1 VVIAFPKANKLWIGV
16 VAFVALTADVAS
28 SQPRDRSSLPRP
40 SLDADIANSQLMQ
53 GLSQRSLKVGDR
65 ERTYF
70 IHSPSPGRRAMPVVI
85 ALHGGNGTAPRRA
98 RQMGFNEIGDREGF
112 IAVYP
117 QGVNYG
123 WNDGRGTPEMLRRQE
138 NADDVAFFRALLGE
152 LRRLPEVDPQRIYI
166 VGGSNGGMMTHRLA
180 CEIPEMFAGAVAMV
194 ASLPEPL
201 RETCQPQVSVPI
213 LMMNG
218 TADPLVPYGGGNV
231 GGAGAIDQGR
241 VIPAE
246 ETLAFWIKTN
256 ACKGAPEETTAPD
269 RDFEDGMRTEIRT
282 WKRCRDGVQVSFY
295 KMNGAGHGLPGRS
308 RTKAAL
314 AEELGGRSTN
324 DFDSSEEAWAFLKRF
339 RR

>member
-1 VVIAFPKANKLWIGV
+1 MSHHPDPRTFGALVTVLALFLIGAKSV
-16 VAFVALTADVAS
+16 TAENRAV
-28 SQPRDRSSLPRP
+28 LPRP
-40 SLDADIANSQLMQ
+40 SLSDDVANPALMQ
-53 GLSQRSLKVGDR
+53 GLIQRSLQSGGR

-70 IHSPSPGRRAMPVVI
+70 IHFPAGDAAARPVVI

-98 RQMGFNEIGDREGF
+98 RQMGFNAIGEREGF

-123 WNDGRGTPEMLRRQE
+123 WNDGRGTPEMLKRQE
-138 NADDVAFFRALLGE
+138 SVDDVAFFRALIGE
-152 LRRLPEVDPQRIYI
+152 LKSLPQVDPRRIYL
-166 VGGSNGGMMTHRLA
+166 VGGSNGGMMIQRLA
-180 CEIPEMFAGAVAMV
+180 CEAPQLIAASVTMV

-201 RETCQPQVSVPI
+201 RDTCRPDVPMPI

-218 TADPLVPYGGGNV
+218 TADPLVPYGGGAV
-231 GGAGAIDQGR
+231 GGARGMDQGR

-246 ETLAFWIKTN
+246 ETLALWVRN
-256 ACKGAPEETTAPD
+256 NGCSDPPELGSLPD
-269 RDFEDGMRTEIRT
+269 QDPADGMTTETRT
-282 WKRCRDGVQVSFY
+282 WTKCRDGAQVVFFR
-295 KMNGAGHGLPGRS
+295 MNGAGHGLPGRS

-324 DFDSSEEAWAFLKRF
+324 DFDSSEAAWDFLKRF